1 MKISTGALGGG
12 TENGG
17 VKRSLKAP
25 KKEHGSIFPGENGP
39 QWRNRDPCWA

>member
-17 VKRSLKAP
+17 VKRSL
-25 KKEHGSIFPGENGP
+25 KEHGSIFPGENGP